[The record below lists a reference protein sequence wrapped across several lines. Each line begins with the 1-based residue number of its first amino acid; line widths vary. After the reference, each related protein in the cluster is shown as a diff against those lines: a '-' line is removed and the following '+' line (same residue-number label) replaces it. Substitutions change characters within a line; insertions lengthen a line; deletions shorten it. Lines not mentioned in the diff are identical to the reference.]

1 MKENRFRFDW
11 VFGAGPITSP
21 LKRCWVKAAQ
31 LFVSVNIFFF
41 FSSIPPSIAGRWV
54 IQDEPRGFSE
64 WWTRERRTEKRRPR
78 VSSLFISFYLL
89 TFFFFFFLTVFSCS
103 RQRRLRCQ
111 QHHKRDCGYE
121 ENGGRRRCCVALRPY
136 NKNQKNISSAGRA
149 AVGTHTASDIAA
161 DFSRCSR
168 EIWSRSSW
176 TTIMI
181 APSLVSFLSLSLSLS
196 LYDMACIQV
205 RLRRSSWYHFD
216 FPVCCIQFS
225 RTKKK
230 QHREQRNP
238 SSISFW
244 LQWDGGRKKKKKYV
258 GATLQRENQGGS
270 SILSRIEPIR
280 TIYTGPSLSLSHELP
295 PYSSS
300 LTMISGRHSSPSTL
314 TSNTIVLYTAI
325 LFYSIHFFF
334 HVDFFFFPLG
344 LQ

>member
-41 FSSIPPSIAGRWV
+41 FSSTPPSIAGRWV

-121 ENGGRRRCCVALRPY
+121 ENGDRRRCCVALRPY

-181 APSLVSFLSLSLSLS
+181 APSLVSFLSLSLSLRYGVYTS
-196 LYDMACIQV
+196 QTPALVLISFWFPGLLYSILSD
-205 RLRRSSWYHFD
+205 
-216 FPVCCIQFS
+216 
-225 RTKKK
+225 KKK

>member
-181 APSLVSFLSLSLSLS
+181 APSLVSFLSLSLFTIWRVYKSDSGARPDIILISRFVVFNSLGQKKNNTES
-196 LYDMACIQV
+196 NGILHLSASGFNGTEGG
-205 RLRRSSWYHFD
+205 RRRKNTSELPCSE
-216 FPVCCIQFS
+216 
-225 RTKKK
+225 RTKGDP
-230 QHREQRNP
+230 RF
-238 SSISFW
+238 SA
-244 LQWDGGRKKKKKYV
+244 V
-258 GATLQRENQGGS
+258 
-270 SILSRIEPIR
+270 
-280 TIYTGPSLSLSHELP
+280 
-295 PYSSS
+295 
-300 LTMISGRHSSPSTL
+300 
-314 TSNTIVLYTAI
+314 
-325 LFYSIHFFF
+325 
-334 HVDFFFFPLG
+334 
-344 LQ
+344 

>member
-41 FSSIPPSIAGRWV
+41 FSSTPPSIAGRWV

-121 ENGGRRRCCVALRPY
+121 ENGDRRRCCVALRPY

-181 APSLVSFLSLSLSLS
+181 APSLVSFLSLSLFTIWRVYKSDSGARPDIILISRFVVFNSLGQKKTTQRATES
-196 LYDMACIQV
+196 FIYQLLASMGRREEEEEKI
-205 RLRRSSWYHFD
+205 RRSYPAAREPRGILDSQPY
-216 FPVCCIQFS
+216 
-225 RTKKK
+225 RT
-230 QHREQRNP
+230 HSDN
-238 SSISFW
+238 
-244 LQWDGGRKKKKKYV
+244 
-258 GATLQRENQGGS
+258 
-270 SILSRIEPIR
+270 
-280 TIYTGPSLSLSHELP
+280 IYRALSLSF
-295 PYSSS
+295 SWA
-300 LTMISGRHSSPSTL
+300 SP
-314 TSNTIVLYTAI
+314 I
-325 LFYSIHFFF
+325 L
-334 HVDFFFFPLG
+334 
-344 LQ
+344 

>member
-41 FSSIPPSIAGRWV
+41 FSSTPPSIAGRWV

-181 APSLVSFLSLSLSLS
+181 APSLVSFLSLSLSLRYGVYTS
-196 LYDMACIQV
+196 QTPALV
-205 RLRRSSWYHFD
+205 L
-216 FPVCCIQFS
+216 
-225 RTKKK
+225 
-230 QHREQRNP
+230 
-238 SSISFW
+238 ISFW
-244 LQWDGGRKKKKKYV
+244 FPGLLY
-258 GATLQRENQGGS
+258 
-270 SILSRIEPIR
+270 SILSDKKKTTQRATESFIYQLLASMGRREEEEEKIRRSYPAAREPRGILDSQPYR
-280 TIYTGPSLSLSHELP
+280 THSDNIYRALSLSF
-295 PYSSS
+295 SWA
-300 LTMISGRHSSPSTL
+300 SP
-314 TSNTIVLYTAI
+314 I
-325 LFYSIHFFF
+325 L
-334 HVDFFFFPLG
+334 
-344 LQ
+344 